1 MPEVRARAKKAA
13 DAAELVVGDV
23 LTIAG
28 GSAAPVIQGVN
39 AIQTVNGVS
48 LSIVGFLLTSPRPLP
63 ANCFLTMQFTL
74 LRYHN

>member
-28 GSAAPVIQGVN
+28 GSAAPVIQGVS
-39 AIQTVNGVS
+39 TVASQLFPNDAV
-48 LSIVGFLLTSPRPLP
+48 
-63 ANCFLTMQFTL
+63 
-74 LRYHN
+74 